1 MTDVPVV
8 VSSRIDDG
16 IACVTLSRPDRL
28 NAVTAELMAA
38 LESEL
43 GALDADPT
51 CRVIIVTGAGRGF
64 CAGLD
69 LQQGFDATEIEEHGG
84 AVGGMLAQERVARA
98 LTTPR
103 RLATPVIA
111 AVNGPAAGGGLA
123 LALSC
128 DVRVAAPSATFNVAF
143 VKIGLSGCDCG
154 VSWLLPRAV
163 GSSLAN
169 EMMLTGRP
177 VDAEEALRA
186 GLIGEVAQDAVDAA
200 VRTARMIAG
209 NSPFGVA
216 MTKQV
221 MWEALA
227 APSLDAAIAL
237 ENRTQVLATLTADM
251 GEAHRAFVE
260 RRSPDFQGR

>member
-1 MTDVPVV
+1 MTHALVV
-8 VSSRIDDG
+8 VTDWIDDG
-16 IACVTLSRPDRL
+16 VACVTLSRPERL
-28 NAVTAELMAA
+28 NALTAELMAT
-38 LESEL
+38 LELEL
-43 GALDADPT
+43 AALDADER
-51 CRVIIVTGAGRGF
+51 CRVIVITGSGRGF

-69 LQQGFDATEIEEHGG
+69 LQEGFDADEIDAHGG

-98 LTTPR
+98 LTAPR

-128 DVRVAAPSATFNVAF
+128 DIRVAAPTAAFNVAF

-163 GSSLAN
+163 GASAAN

-177 VDAEEALRA
+177 VDAEEALRI
-186 GLIGEVAQDAVDAA
+186 GLVSEVADDAVEAA
-200 VRTARMIAG
+200 RWTARMIAQ

-237 ENRTQVLATLTADM
+237 ENRTQVLATLTEDM
-251 GEAHRAFVE
+251 REAHRAFIE
-260 RRSPDFQGR
+260 RRSPDFQRK